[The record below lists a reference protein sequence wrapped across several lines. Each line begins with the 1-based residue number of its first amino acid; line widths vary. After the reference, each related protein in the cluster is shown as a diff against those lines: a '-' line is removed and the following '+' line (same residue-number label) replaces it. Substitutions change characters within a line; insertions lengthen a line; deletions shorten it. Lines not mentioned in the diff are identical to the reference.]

1 MGLIESN
8 LSNNGIGNVIT
19 EGLLAGLDTTGA
31 TNAGDPVWLGVDG
44 NLIYGLTNKPYAPAH
59 LVFIGIV
66 TRINANNGEIFVKV
80 QNGFELNEIHDI
92 DLKTTTPINGHILGY
107 NGTLW
112 VNKTIAGWL
121 GYTPVTNARTL
132 TINGTSYDLSA
143 DRSWTINSMVYPSAG
158 IAVSTGTAW
167 GTSITDNSSNW
178 NTAFGWGNHA
188 SAGYVPGA
196 RTLTINGTTF
206 DLTSNRSWT
215 IGATSSARNIQTITA
230 DGTTAT
236 YTVTNGYV
244 VGLVDVY
251 RNGVKL
257 GAADITAT
265 NGTTVTL
272 GVTPASGDIIEIVN
286 YVTALTQNNALRTI
300 NTFNVASATN
310 TFTVSYTQGLLDVY
324 YNGSK
329 LTAAEY
335 TATNGTSVV
344 LSTNAAVGSVVEI
357 ITYNYSVSGFS
368 GVGFSNTPTTN
379 YLTKWTSSGVIGNS
393 LIFDNGTNV
402 GIGTASP
409 QRPLHIHNPTG
420 NACVAQFTN
429 SDSGSGA
436 EDGLLVGITGTEEGA
451 IILKESKPLWFATAD
466 TERMRITATGNVGIG
481 TSSPVQTLH
490 LKAASGSTTGL
501 RLESS
506 GGTTNFDILSSEGD
520 GNVYLYQRSNY
531 GILFGTNNTE
541 RMRLTAGG
549 RLAIGR
555 TTPGTSLSV
564 AGQSEVWQLALSYDT
579 GEGGVIGSPSANVI
593 AFGNWAGTERMRI
606 SSSGE
611 LLIGTTS
618 SPSAYGLVAIRGTNK
633 GLTIQDAVSNGYRSL
648 YFQSGNLY
656 FYNGTNEGYLS
667 SGGTWVNASDVTLKK
682 DVKEIEYG
690 LKEVMELKPKWYRMI
705 EDDLEQIGFIA
716 QDVEEVLPELVST
729 SEKGM
734 KGLSYGQLTAVLVK
748 AIQEQQQQIEELKA
762 QINK

>member
-1 MGLIESN
+1 LGIGSLPAGFTSTVKHQVKAGVALTKGQAVYVTGADGTNMIVGKASNASEATSSKTMGLIESN

-466 TERMRITATGNVGIG
+466 TERMRITATNI
-481 TSSPVQTLH
+481 TS
-490 LKAASGSTTGL
+490 K
-501 RLESS
+501 SS
-506 GGTTNFDILSSEGD
+506 FWKH
-520 GNVYLYQRSNY
+520 YW
-531 GILFGTNNTE
+531 FK
-541 RMRLTAGG
+541 
-549 RLAIGR
+549 
-555 TTPGTSLSV
+555 
-564 AGQSEVWQLALSYDT
+564 
-579 GEGGVIGSPSANVI
+579 
-593 AFGNWAGTERMRI
+593 
-606 SSSGE
+606 
-611 LLIGTTS
+611 
-618 SPSAYGLVAIRGTNK
+618 IRK
-633 GLTIQDAVSNGYRSL
+633 
-648 YFQSGNLY
+648 
-656 FYNGTNEGYLS
+656 
-667 SGGTWVNASDVTLKK
+667 
-682 DVKEIEYG
+682 
-690 LKEVMELKPKWYRMI
+690 
-705 EDDLEQIGFIA
+705 
-716 QDVEEVLPELVST
+716 
-729 SEKGM
+729 
-734 KGLSYGQLTAVLVK
+734 
-748 AIQEQQQQIEELKA
+748 
-762 QINK
+762 